1 MAVTN
6 FHDERKDEDSFG
18 RTISKI
24 AEGLAFAHGSTGRVR
39 ETERLMRLPDE
50 ELEAMGIAR
59 HDIVQHVYRD
69 LLGGD

>member
-1 MAVTN
+1 MTVTN

-24 AEGLAFAHGSTGRVR
+24 ADGLAFARGSTERVR
-39 ETERLMRLPDE
+39 EIERLMRLPDE

-59 HDIVQHVYRD
+59 QDIVQYVYRD
-69 LLGGD
+69 LVGGD